1 MAGRPPKPTALKKL
15 EGNPGHRKLPTNE
28 PQPTPGIPSR
38 PEWLAPEAK
47 REWSRVAPE
56 LERMGLIAHVDRA
69 MFAGFCQSWALYV
82 EMVQDLRENGTTF
95 TTDKGYQ
102 GPRPEVA
109 LMFKSLDAMRR
120 ISALFGLTPADRG
133 RIHLGVDEQEDEFT
147 TFMKQ
152 KQGHGG

>member
-15 EGNPGHRKLPTNE
+15 NGNPGHRPLAENE
-28 PQPTPGIPSR
+28 PKPTAGIPSR
-38 PEWLAPEAK
+38 PEWLSAEAK

-69 MFAGFCQSWALYV
+69 MLAGYCQSWAQFV
-82 EMVQDLRENGTTF
+82 EMAKDLREHGVTF
-95 TTDKGYQ
+95 ETEKGYQ
-102 GPRPEVA
+102 APRPEVGV
-109 LMFKSLDAMRR
+109 MFKSLDAMRR

-147 TFMKQ
+147 QFLKKKM
-152 KQGHGG
+152 GDGR